1 MLEQS
6 TNETPQVQRNEPRVF
21 NAVGIDVIV
30 QEQGTPLWRRLLA
43 SALVAIAAVIGIAA
57 AALYVYLLWSD
68 PPDMERV
75 RGTVGVVF
83 VLPLAI
89 LCGPIWLANWVAV
102 RIDPSRRSADADKPA
117 DKS

>member
-6 TNETPQVQRNEPRVF
+6 TNETPQVQRNEPRAF
-21 NAVGIDVIV
+21 NAVGIDVAGP
-30 QEQGTPLWRRLLA
+30 ETPLWRRLLA
-43 SALVAIAAVIGIAA
+43 SALVAIAAAIGIAA
-57 AALYVYLLWSD
+57 ASLYVYLLWSD

-75 RGTVGVVF
+75 RGTVGLVF
-83 VLPLAI
+83 FVPLLI

-102 RIDPSRRSADADKPA
+102 RVDPSRRSKDADEPA

>member
-1 MLEQS
+1 MLKPN
-6 TNETPQVQRNEPRVF
+6 TNETSQIQRRESSPF
-21 NAVGIDVIV
+21 NAVGVDVIV
-30 QEQGTPLWRRLLA
+30 REQGTPLWRRLLA

-75 RGTVGVVF
+75 RGTVVLVF

-102 RIDPSRRSADADKPA
+102 RIDPSRRSKGADKPA